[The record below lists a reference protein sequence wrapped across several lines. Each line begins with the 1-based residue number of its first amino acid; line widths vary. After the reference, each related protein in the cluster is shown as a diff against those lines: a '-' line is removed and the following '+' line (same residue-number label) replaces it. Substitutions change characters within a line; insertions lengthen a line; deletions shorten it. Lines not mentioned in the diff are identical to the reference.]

1 VTATRFA
8 SLRPLRHRQ
17 FLLVWS
23 AALVSNVG
31 TWMQT
36 IAVGTLVTELT
47 GRASGAGFVAAAG
60 FLPIG
65 ILSPIGGALAD
76 RVDRRRFLLLTTIGE
91 AFFATLLAV
100 IFAPGHADEL
110 TVSLAVFGGG
120 CMAALGFPCYQ
131 AMLPDLVGTED
142 LLGAVSLSSAQ
153 FNLGRVI
160 GPALAG
166 LVIHL
171 GSYSWAFAV
180 NAGSFF
186 ATVLALLAVRVPPP
200 PGTAGASLWQRITDG
215 ARTARNE
222 PGCWTALNLA
232 FVMALCASP
241 FIALIPAVAVVLF
254 HGDAGTTSVL
264 VTAQG
269 IGAVIG
275 ALALA
280 PLAERYGRRQM
291 LVANLFLLPAALV
304 VYAAA
309 PSLWTAAFGL
319 VLVGATYISVFSGM
333 NVVIQLQAPAEY
345 RARVLSLYFVV
356 VGVVYPVGAAL
367 QGRIADLHGLRLTT
381 AGGAL
386 AMALV
391 VGLVAVAR
399 PARLRSLDD
408 THASQA
414 LDGG

>member
-1 VTATRFA
+1 
-8 SLRPLRHRQ
+8 
-17 FLLVWS
+17 
-23 AALVSNVG
+23 
-31 TWMQT
+31 
-36 IAVGTLVTELT
+36 
-47 GRASGAGFVAAAG
+47 
-60 FLPIG
+60 
-65 ILSPIGGALAD
+65 
-76 RVDRRRFLLLTTIGE
+76 
-91 AFFATLLAV
+91 
-100 IFAPGHADEL
+100 
-110 TVSLAVFGGG
+110 
-120 CMAALGFPCYQ
+120 
-131 AMLPDLVGTED
+131 
-142 LLGAVSLSSAQ
+142 
-153 FNLGRVI
+153 
-160 GPALAG
+160 
-166 LVIHL
+166 
-171 GSYSWAFAV
+171 
-180 NAGSFF
+180 
-186 ATVLALLAVRVPPP
+186 VLALLAVRVPPP

-215 ARTARNE
+215 ARTARTE

-254 HGDAGTTSVL
+254 HGDAGTPSVL